1 MATIFIADDELASQW
16 AAVRTLSRSGHDLVE
31 AKSGSEALA
40 YLKAYGADLIILE
53 LKLQRIS
60 GAEVCRRI
68 KALPG
73 YERIPVLILAS
84 HLGPDDVRAAWQ
96 AGADLVVAKP
106 LSCCALDAVVDNL
119 LQPSHSVVPHA
130 A

>member
-1 MATIFIADDELASQW
+1 MAKIFIADDELASQW

-40 YLKAYGADLIILE
+40 YLKAYGADLIILD
-53 LKLQRIS
+53 LHLPGMA
-60 GAEVCRRI
+60 GAELCRKV
-68 KALPG
+68 KAASGL
-73 YERIPVLILAS
+73 EDVPVLILAS
-84 HLGPDDVRAAWQ
+84 RLGPDDVQSAWQ

-106 LSCCALDAVVDNL
+106 LSCSALDEVVDHL
-119 LQPSHSVVPHA
+119 LQASHSVVPHA